1 MISETTT
8 EDSLLFGGFVF
19 SAMLADK
26 DGTLHEAVCFKMKDF
41 IVSALTFEELVDE
54 VEAAFEAVDGH
65 ALRAQHAVTII
76 ESAEELMTEAEMFR
90 LDTLYLV
97 SSEEDRKERQ

>member
-19 SAMLADK
+19 SAMLAEE

-41 IVSALTFEELVDE
+41 IVSALTFEELADE

-65 ALRAQHAVTII
+65 ALRAQHAASII